1 MYNTVVNQMSENLL
15 AKAALPV
22 EIIPEPDLRPK
33 IYSVLRYKDVEKRV
47 KRTLADVYQLTSLA
61 PISEVFSINESMPV
75 SEVSVQESHSV
86 AKRNRG
92 RRGHKSTSKIEENR
106 SLNALTIESTDTNT
120 TSLLETIVEEPVKPR
135 WILLPSECQ
144 GFKIRFRPEETGHYE
159 ETFALT
165 LVDGNCVTHEV
176 NVIGIADIPRLDMN
190 PKTIFPK
197 RKLNVTDSSMY
208 IYDKE
213 LYDFGSQLVLHKD
226 RRYFFIINVIIIL

>member
-1 MYNTVVNQMSENLL
+1 
-15 AKAALPV
+15 
-22 EIIPEPDLRPK
+22 
-33 IYSVLRYKDVEKRV
+33 
-47 KRTLADVYQLTSLA
+47 
-61 PISEVFSINESMPV
+61 MPV

-106 SLNALTIESTDTNT
+106 SLNASTIDSTDTNT
-120 TSLLETIVEEPVKPR
+120 NTTSFLETIVEEPVKSR

-144 GFKIRFRPEETGHYE
+144 RFKIRFRPEETGHYE

-197 RKLNVTDSSMY
+197 VNLLFLFSYVFLIQILRSSFPEEEPKMLT
-208 IYDKE
+208 IISNQE
-213 LYDFGSQLVLHKD
+213 LL
-226 RRYFFIINVIIIL
+226 

>member
-1 MYNTVVNQMSENLL
+1 
-15 AKAALPV
+15 
-22 EIIPEPDLRPK
+22 
-33 IYSVLRYKDVEKRV
+33 
-47 KRTLADVYQLTSLA
+47 
-61 PISEVFSINESMPV
+61 MPV
-75 SEVSVQESHSV
+75 SEASVQESHSV

-144 GFKIRFRPEETGHYE
+144 RFKIRFRPEETGHYE

-197 RKLNVTDSSMY
+197 VNLLFLFSYVSLLIQVLRSSFPV
-208 IYDKE
+208 E
-213 LYDFGSQLVLHKD
+213 CFLSTFALLVLYNNSLEEWLLFLWF
-226 RRYFFIINVIIIL
+226 R